1 MSTVFKS
8 ALNQVKADE
17 RLLKKTEVYLM
28 ENISTKKNNSVPAR
42 RNLFIGKRVIAT
54 ACAALLL
61 CGGSLGAYAYYKT
74 PVSYLSLDINP
85 SVELGVNSFGK
96 VVSATGYN
104 ADGNTILKGQN
115 LINSS
120 VQDAVKTLVKSAD
133 ENGFIADDGSTVIS
147 ATSETDNSTTAD
159 ELQNEAE
166 NGANEVIDSTGDK
179 ATVQTDNVALAR
191 RDEARKLGITP
202 GKLNLIQKL
211 QTLDPSITVDQY
223 KDAKVKDIMKKFVEL
238 KKQQNGSSQA
248 DSSSSEVS
256 SSSSSET
263 AESSSE
269 SGSSKSNPS
278 SSKAKSKKG
287 SSSAQNSS
295 YTASTASAVQS
306 QNGTATAPSSS
317 GNTIK
322 SNNNSKSGT
331 APGQSQ
337 NSHGNGTS
345 DSSKK

>member
-1 MSTVFKS
+1 MSSVFKS

-17 RLLKKTEVYLM
+17 KLLKKTEDHLM
-28 ENISTKKNNSVPAR
+28 KNILAEKSKSVSIK
-42 RNLFIGKRVIAT
+42 RNLFLGKRAIAT
-54 ACAALLL
+54 VCAALLL

-104 ADGNTILKGQN
+104 TDGNTILNGQN
-115 LINSS
+115 VINSS
-120 VQDAVKTLVKSAD
+120 VQDAVATLVKSAD
-133 ENGFIADDGSTVIS
+133 QNGFIADDGSTVIS
-147 ATSETDNSTTAD
+147 ATSETDNSATAD

-166 NGANEVIDSTGDK
+166 QGANKAVDSEGSK

-211 QTLDPSITVDQY
+211 QKLDPTITIDQY

-248 DSSSSEVS
+248 STSSSEVSSFEVS

-263 AESSSE
+263 AESSSQSE
-269 SGSSKSNPS
+269 SSKSNPS
-278 SSKAKSKKG
+278 SSKAKANKGG
-287 SSSAQNSS
+287 SSSQVSTAQAQS
-295 YTASTASAVQS
+295 TSTASS
-306 QNGTATAPSSS
+306 NFGSSVKS
-317 GNTIK
+317 STPANNT
-322 SNNNSKSGT
+322 S

-337 NSHGNGTS
+337 SSHGNS
-345 DSSKK
+345 NSHKK